1 MDAYQLQ
8 VVNRLV
14 GIVLIY
20 DGVWSLVTPRN
31 RHDWVT
37 DLGRLVRI
45 GLGVY
50 LIWIN

>member
-1 MDAYQLQ
+1 ML
-8 VVNRLV
+8 NKLI
-14 GIVLIY
+14 GIVMII
-20 DGVWSLVTPRN
+20 DGVWSLCTPRN